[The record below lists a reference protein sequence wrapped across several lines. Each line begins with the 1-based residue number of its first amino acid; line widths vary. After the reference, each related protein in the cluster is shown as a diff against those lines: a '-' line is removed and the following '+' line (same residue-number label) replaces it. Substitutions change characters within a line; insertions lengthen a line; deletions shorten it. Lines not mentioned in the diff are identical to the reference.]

1 MTNIIIYHTQVKKH
15 RIPHK
20 SWKRIFALLRT
31 AVQWVEASVLLDES
45 WAQTP
50 SKLLTHQTQ
59 DTTQHT
65 RIVVLTCFDFERI
78 FLNDILPRD
87 AFDLNKKMVLCKNDE
102 LSPRLFSENP
112 LHLLLKLPW
121 HSVRYTVQ

>member
-59 DTTQHT
+59 DTTCFAKTMSCLRDCALRT
-65 RIVVLTCFDFERI
+65 RFI
-78 FLNDILPRD
+78 
-87 AFDLNKKMVLCKNDE
+87 
-102 LSPRLFSENP
+102 S
-112 LHLLLKLPW
+112 
-121 HSVRYTVQ
+121 Y